1 MAFLGDFGQI
11 FLGGARTGDVVS
23 AATGIPAIGRAAQRG
38 ADLISKVNASQRQN
52 VIGGST
58 AVSQATQTIPQESAM
73 SGVDREFLGFSDMQ
87 GGGFEPVYSQPQ
99 ARFGGMQA
107 QQIAAPAI
115 IGGGLALGRGALGM
129 LFGGAAGVAAP
140 MIIDQLTGQPKKL
153 RVTRKLQ
160 RDVKN
165 AVMLLGP
172 EVVAQQLG
180 VGVDV
185 VVFILQKKIRNDGPY
200 VTRAAVRKTRQ
211 TVRKMK
217 TLCDLY
223 DDLRPAA
230 KRRAPVRRAAAS
242 KVMQIKN

>member
-115 IGGGLALGRGALGM
+115 I
-129 LFGGAAGVAAP
+129 
-140 MIIDQLTGQPKKL
+140 
-153 RVTRKLQ
+153 
-160 RDVKN
+160 
-165 AVMLLGP
+165 
-172 EVVAQQLG
+172 
-180 VGVDV
+180 
-185 VVFILQKKIRNDGPY
+185 
-200 VTRAAVRKTRQ
+200 
-211 TVRKMK
+211 
-217 TLCDLY
+217 
-223 DDLRPAA
+223 
-230 KRRAPVRRAAAS
+230 
-242 KVMQIKN
+242 